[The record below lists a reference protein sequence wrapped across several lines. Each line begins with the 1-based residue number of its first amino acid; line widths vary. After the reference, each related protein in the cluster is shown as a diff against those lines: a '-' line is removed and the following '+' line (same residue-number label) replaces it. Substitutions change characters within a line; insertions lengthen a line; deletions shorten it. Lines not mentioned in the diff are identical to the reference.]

1 MKKFRSIISL
11 ILALV
16 TVMSCMMFTANAAS
30 FGDLKDIDKNAD
42 YYEAVEWA
50 FAKGYMTGTSNT
62 TFAPEKTLTRA
73 EFATFMARFD
83 GVDLTAY
90 KGKSVFTDVKASS
103 WYGPAVAWASEN
115 GVMNGTGNGK
125 FSPNTVITRQEIAV
139 LFTNYINFKGLIL
152 EKVVPETRLMDR
164 GTKRCASWAK
174 DAVVGAYKTGV
185 LPLDE
190 NDCFNPTV
198 KMTRG
203 NAAMALYA
211 LSNSIDRLTAERDP
225 LVVAYF
231 EVSNGTAFDELKD
244 VDVVNLQPF
253 KADGENQVILSHN
266 LNRINSIRRTVEAN
280 NINPD
285 LKYVLT
291 VPVNSG
297 PDVEKWM
304 DSYAECDDFANQ
316 VVKIIKDYDLD
327 GFDFDYEFPSGNLP
341 QKSLHYF
348 LTTVRQ
354 KLDALGTGKDYIIS
368 MAIAGGTWSGSLFQ
382 DLGELQHY
390 VDYLNYMDYDLHSE
404 KDITYDHAAVYDSI
418 YPNAS
423 TYADAIMSINA
434 GMQREKIILGAGVYS
449 QNWSN
454 VQADPANPN
463 VGLHRPGTHNDE
475 RPTYYNGYRSWIDYE
490 KLDAGI
496 EYSVNG
502 FYPHIDE
509 RSGSLSFF
517 NPSTKQF
524 FSGDDDRSIEKK
536 CNIITDLNLGG
547 IMYFDYTQAA
557 GAYDYADDGEEAE
570 RVWIFEK
577 TAQWL
582 GKEVAPRPETE
593 E

>member
-1 MKKFRSIISL
+1 MKKFRSILSL
-11 ILALV
+11 ILALA
-16 TVMSCMMFTANAAS
+16 TLMSCMVISVNAAS
-30 FGDLKDIDKNAD
+30 FSDLKDIDKNAD

-50 FAKGYMTGTSNT
+50 FAKGFMTGTSNT

-73 EFATFMARFD
+73 EFATFIARFA
-83 GVDLTAY
+83 GADLSEY
-90 KGKSVFTDVKASS
+90 KNQRVFSDVNPTS
-103 WYGPAVAWASEN
+103 WCGPTIAWASAN
-115 GVMNGTGNGK
+115 KVMNGTGNGK

-139 LFTNYINFKGLIL
+139 LFNNYINFKGIIL
-152 EKVVPETRLMDR
+152 EKLVPETRLMDR
-164 GTKRCASWAK
+164 GSKRCASWAQ
-174 DAVVGAYKTGV
+174 DAVINAYKTNV

-198 KMTRG
+198 QMTRAE
-203 NAAMALYA
+203 AAMALFA
-211 LSNSIDRLTAERDP
+211 LNTSIERLSAEREP

-231 EVSNGTAFDELKD
+231 EVSNGTTFDELKD

-253 KADGENQVILSHN
+253 KADGANKELLTHN
-266 LNRINSIRRTVEAN
+266 KNRIPVIKKAIEVA

-297 PDVEKWM
+297 PDVEQWM
-304 DSYAECDDFANQ
+304 DSYAECDDFADE
-316 VVKIIKDYDLD
+316 VVKIIKEYDLD

-341 QKSLHYF
+341 QKNLHYF

-354 KLDALGTGKDYIIS
+354 KLNALGTGKDYIVS

-418 YPNAS
+418 YPNGS

-449 QNWSN
+449 QNWHN
-454 VQADPANPN
+454 VQVAAGSK
-463 VGLHRPGTHNDE
+463 VGLHCVGTHNDE
-475 RPTYYNGYRSWIDYE
+475 KPIYYNSYRAWIDYE
-490 KLDAGI
+490 KIDAGI
-496 EYSVNG
+496 EYSVG
-502 FYPHIDE
+502 GWYPHINE
-509 RSGSLSFF
+509 TSGSLSFF
-517 NPSTKQF
+517 NPSTKEF
-524 FSGDDDRSIEKK
+524 ISGDDDRSIEKK
-536 CNIITDLNLGG
+536 CGIITDLNLGG

-557 GAYDYADDGEEAE
+557 GAYDYADPGEKAE

-577 TAQWL
+577 TAGWL
-582 GKEVAPRPETE
+582 GKEIAPRPEIE